1 MMKKINWQYTLG
13 EILIVIIGI
22 SIAFSLNKC
31 ADNSKNKAQKEQ
43 YLINIKNDV
52 EADKL
57 TLEENSKTIQNKI
70 DIATEVLPK
79 LNTDAPDKMSIV
91 GKIFNMVSLTNFTPK
106 NNTYQA
112 LINSGDFKLIDDF
125 ELKTAIEKHY
135 STYQIIQKDYIRLEN
150 IQKEYVANYFIYNT
164 NFDEFSKGM
173 FGFKDEK
180 LLKNIILS
188 MRGAFELQLNASRI
202 GIESC
207 NDLLEKLN
215 KLLNNLD

>member
-1 MMKKINWQYTLG
+1 MKTIDWQYTLR

-22 SIAFSLNKC
+22 TIAFSMNKC
-31 ADNSKNKAQKEQ
+31 AENSKDKAQKQQ
-43 YLINIKNDV
+43 YLISIKSDV
-52 EADKL
+52 ESDKL
-57 TLEENSKTIQNKI
+57 TLEENSKTIQKKI
-70 DIATEVLPK
+70 DMATEVLPK
-79 LNTDAPDKMSIV
+79 LNSDDPGKMTAVS
-91 GKIFNMVSLTNFTPK
+91 KIFSMVVLTNFTP
-106 NNTYQA
+106 NDNTYQA

-135 STYQIIQKDYIRLEN
+135 STYQIIQKDYLRLEN

-164 NFDEFSKGM
+164 DFDQFSKGE

-188 MRGAFELQLNASRI
+188 MRGAFELQLKATKQ

-215 KLLNNLD
+215 